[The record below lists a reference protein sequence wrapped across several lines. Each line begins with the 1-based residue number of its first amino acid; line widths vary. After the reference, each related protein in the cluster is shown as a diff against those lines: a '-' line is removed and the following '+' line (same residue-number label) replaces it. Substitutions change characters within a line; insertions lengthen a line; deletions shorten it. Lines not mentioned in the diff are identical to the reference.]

1 MDYSDFIRLL
11 GADPRCRDPGFLR
24 ARDSSPDFREAA
36 EQSEQ
41 FEQKLERALALEV
54 PPALI
59 ERLRGIPQNPAP
71 PGDTLAS
78 LKSWRVFAMAA
89 SLLVAV
95 GAAGLIWRMNAGW
108 GSVEEYVVDHY
119 YHDGS
124 VLLARANG
132 QSPEEVSSM
141 LADFGARLEPA
152 LAGIVDV
159 IKQCPTPDGKG
170 IHMVLSTERGL
181 VTLIY
186 MPETPV
192 TDGEQIVFD
201 DSEAVLVKLQAGS
214 AAIIGL
220 REQNVAGLH
229 ALVQSSIVVASGKS

>member
-11 GADPRCRDPGFLR
+11 GADPRSRDPEFLQ
-24 ARDSSPDFREAA
+24 ARNSSPDFREAA
-36 EQSEQ
+36 AQAHR
-41 FEQKLERALALEV
+41 FEQKLERALAVKV

-59 ERLRGIPQNPAP
+59 EELRGIPQNPART
-71 PGDTLAS
+71 GDAPAPH
-78 LKSWRVFAMAA
+78 KSWRVFAMAA
-89 SLLVAV
+89 SLLLAV
-95 GAAGLIWRMNAGW
+95 GAAGLIWRMNTGW
-108 GSVEEYVVDHY
+108 DSVEEYVVDHY
-119 YHDGS
+119 YHDGPA
-124 VLLARANG
+124 LLARANG
-132 QSPEEVSSM
+132 QSPEDVSAM
-141 LADFGARLEPA
+141 LGDFGARLEPA
-152 LAGIVDV
+152 LAGIVNV
-159 IKQCPTPDGKG
+159 VKQCPTPDGKG

-192 TDGEQIVFD
+192 TDGEQILFD

-220 REQNVAGLH
+220 REQDVAGLH